1 MAAILLRKR
10 IRELVGGTFQCPVSG
25 IMRFSVKSKS
35 NNLFVVDSLAMVK
48 RLEEEGISSKQAR
61 EITKLVTKVL
71 NDAVVNVSPLRRYL
85 KLICLSLKKRRISR
99 RNEMKPYYAATEFD
113 TTKYLIGTLVS
124 IGALSLGIFLIWN
137 Q

>member
-71 NDAVVNVSPLRRYL
+71 NDAVVNVSPSIEEILEVNMS
-85 KLICLSLKKRRISR
+85 KFKEEAHKSQHNVPSWSLL
-99 RNEMKPYYAATEFD
+99 Y
-113 TTKYLIGTLVS
+113 
-124 IGALSLGIFLIWN
+124 
-137 Q
+137 